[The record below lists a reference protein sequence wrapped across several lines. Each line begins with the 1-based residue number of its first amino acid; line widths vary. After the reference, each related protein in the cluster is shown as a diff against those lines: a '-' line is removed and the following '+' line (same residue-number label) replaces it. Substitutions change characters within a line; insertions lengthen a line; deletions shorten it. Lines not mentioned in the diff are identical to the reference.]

1 MHVFPTSAFNVGNGH
16 EQINYYIK
24 CMIFHRLQAMLHG
37 LFKINQIPMLDN
49 RPLDKDVECVQYSS
63 LDNSYIFVFN
73 TDIICMCYCIIVIK
87 CVKCIF
93 ESHMID

>member
-1 MHVFPTSAFNVGNGH
+1 MHDFPTSFFNAGNGN

-49 RPLDKDVECVQYSS
+49 RHFDKGVEHVQYSS
-63 LDNSYIFVFN
+63 FHNSYKFTFN
-73 TDIICMCYCIIVIK
+73 TNIICIIV
-87 CVKCIF
+87 
-93 ESHMID
+93 